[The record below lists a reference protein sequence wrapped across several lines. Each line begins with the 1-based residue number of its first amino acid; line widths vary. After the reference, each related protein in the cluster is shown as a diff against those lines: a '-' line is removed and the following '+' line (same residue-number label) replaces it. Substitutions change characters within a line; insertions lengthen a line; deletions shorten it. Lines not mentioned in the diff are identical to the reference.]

1 MSRHNINIF
10 NIMRLILQINA
21 VTKEQIT
28 YQQMRENSVKCALW
42 LKQSYYRNIVI
53 TICTRNKMLEYIP
66 FLASLYVG
74 ATVNTWDEKNMN
86 GTLIFF

>member
-1 MSRHNINIF
+1 
-10 NIMRLILQINA
+10 MRLILQINA